1 MDIGTIRY
9 FNATVNV
16 DKFTYKQGDKIIVK
30 DLYVGE
36 SGVKQSSVITTKGN
50 DNEYWY
56 VRSLNA
62 DFTPEITENDEIVD
76 TTTTTTTTSTTTST
90 TYNAYSGGGGVDC
103 VCSCNL
109 FQITTTVGAVTTT
122 VAVMT
127 LPPRTTTTTRSA
139 ITTTRPATTTTKPA
153 VTTTMQDTSSM
164 MSVTSTT
171 IPAEPGIVRP
181 MTVFTWENA
190 VTSGGILLILAG
202 FFVYAAKRKKP

>member
-76 TTTTTTTTSTTTST
+76 TTTTTTTTTTTNNTDVIYPTEINKKINKNRNIKRISI
-90 TYNAYSGGGGVDC
+90 V
-103 VCSCNL
+103 
-109 FQITTTVGAVTTT
+109 TVGF
-122 VAVMT
+122 
-127 LPPRTTTTTRSA
+127 L
-139 ITTTRPATTTTKPA
+139 
-153 VTTTMQDTSSM
+153 
-164 MSVTSTT
+164 
-171 IPAEPGIVRP
+171 IVLFG
-181 MTVFTWENA
+181 V
-190 VTSGGILLILAG
+190 LKLA
-202 FFVYAAKRKKP
+202 KII